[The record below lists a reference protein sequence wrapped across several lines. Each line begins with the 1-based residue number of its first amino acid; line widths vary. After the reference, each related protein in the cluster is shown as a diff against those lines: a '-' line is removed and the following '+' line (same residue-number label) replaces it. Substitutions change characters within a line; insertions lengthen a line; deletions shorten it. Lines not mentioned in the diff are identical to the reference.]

1 MTVCTR
7 CHRQLKQPTETGMGP
22 VCARASRIQ
31 PVPAHE
37 RDLFGYDIDK
47 AAHAARYRVQV
58 LIDSM
63 AAEASMAMRA
73 SFQAELGRIRGVKP

>member
-7 CHRQLKQPTETGMGP
+7 CHRPLKAPTETGMGA
-22 VCARASRIQ
+22 VCARKAKKV

-47 AAHAARYRVQV
+47 AAHAATYQLGVRIES
-58 LIDSM
+58 L
-63 AAEASMAMRA
+63 AAEAHMAVKR
-73 SFQAELGRIRGVKP
+73 SFHAARVRLLGWQP